1 MTERIG
7 PIRNHNNVIREIPP
21 SVVSQID
28 TPPPVRPEI
37 PITRGIKPPVINMP
51 EYDFQYPELNPQQI
65 QEYQEPMEEETTP
78 PVPPTQTPETPPLP
92 TPDTRDLPL
101 DTIPT
106 QPIIEV
112 GGVDIPLPDPAP
124 IVAASSM
131 AVATTFAALGST
143 VLVTQM
149 KVALD
154 PVLKRIS
161 AGIEA
166 KNKKVKL
173 KKTKTILHFIPNE
186 KEGLVDILEYT
197 NKGVSVVDSGI
208 EKIEQYLRD
217 QIEENSFYE
226 YDNKLMID
234 DVFKKQF
241 TKEGAKRFKSHF
253 VQPKAIV
260 KKLGSK
266 FAF

>member
-1 MTERIG
+1 MTERIR
-7 PIRNHNNVIREIPP
+7 PIRSHNNVIREIPA

-28 TPPPVRPEI
+28 TPSSVRPTI
-37 PITRGIKPPVINMP
+37 PITRGIRSPVIDMP
-51 EYDFQYPELNPQQI
+51 EYEFEYPELNPQQI
-65 QEYQEPMEEETTP
+65 QEYQEPMNEETTP
-78 PVPPTQTPETPPLP
+78 PVPPVETPETPPLP

-101 DTIPT
+101 DTVPV

-149 KVALD
+149 KMALD
-154 PVLKRIS
+154 PLLKKM
-161 AGIEA
+161 AAKAEA
-166 KNKKVKL
+166 KKKKVKI

-186 KEGLVDILEYT
+186 KDGLVDILEYT
-197 NKGVSVVDSGI
+197 NKGVSVVDSGV

-217 QIEENSFYE
+217 KIEENSFYE

-234 DVFKKQF
+234 DVFKNQF
-241 TKEGAKRFKSHF
+241 TREGVKRFKSHF